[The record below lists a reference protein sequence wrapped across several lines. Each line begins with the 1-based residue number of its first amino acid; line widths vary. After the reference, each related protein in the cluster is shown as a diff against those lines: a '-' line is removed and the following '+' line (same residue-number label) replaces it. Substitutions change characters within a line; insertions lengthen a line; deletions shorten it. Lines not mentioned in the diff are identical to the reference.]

1 MTHVYIDPDKL
12 DWSGFL
18 ASQEG
23 TGKYFV
29 GTKYQR
35 GFGVFT
41 STILPGIAKFLMPI
55 AKNIASTAGQEG
67 IAAGTKFLGD
77 ISQGRDLKESLAEH
91 SKQSLQNIATKLQQ
105 CGKGRNKNR
114 RTIKSL
120 PVKKKRNYID
130 QLSFP

>member
-1 MTHVYIDPDKL
+1 MTHIYIDPDKI

-18 ASQEG
+18 SSQEG
-23 TGKYFV
+23 AGKYFV

-41 STILPGIAKFLMPI
+41 NTILPGIARFLMPI

-67 IAAGTKFLGD
+67 IAAGTKILGD
-77 ISQGRDLKESLAEH
+77 ISEGKNIKESLAEH

-105 CGKGRNKNR
+105 CGKGKNKKR
-114 RTIKSL
+114 RSIKGVPL
-120 PVKKKRNYID
+120 KKKGKYID
-130 QLSFP
+130 QLTFP